1 MLLQHSTGS
10 MVLTSQRWSKLTWCK
25 SQTHLSI
32 RLLRIHNPKP
42 LSGSMLRAQW
52 LNKQRPQKLMMLR
65 PLKMKKIR
73 LIKSKITLQEK
84 KEPLLIK
91 SLLLQVLQQSL
102 AFSSQKLKLPPQLR
116 LPLQLQPRL
125 HQLSWVSSHHQ
136 QKRRHQLRLIMRVMP
151 NQSQSQLNL
160 DSFQRL
166 QLLMLVIKVIKAPQT
181 KVMEVLESQ
190 RVACPKTGQ
199 LITSHLEFM
208 PQMEFHTHFKR
219 SLLSVRWTNSQAC

>member
-1 MLLQHSTGS
+1 
-10 MVLTSQRWSKLTWCK
+10 
-25 SQTHLSI
+25 
-32 RLLRIHNPKP
+32 
-42 LSGSMLRAQW
+42 MLRQ
-52 LNKQRPQKLMMLR
+52 
-65 PLKMKKIR
+65 LKMKKIR
-73 LIKSKITLQEK
+73 LIKSKIILLEK
-84 KEPLLIK
+84 REALLIK

-102 AFSSQKLKLPPQLR
+102 AFSSQKLKLPPLLRLPQLR

-219 SLLSVRWTNSQAC
+219 SLLSER

>member
-1 MLLQHSTGS
+1 
-10 MVLTSQRWSKLTWCK
+10 
-25 SQTHLSI
+25 
-32 RLLRIHNPKP
+32 
-42 LSGSMLRAQW
+42 MLRAQW

-84 KEPLLIK
+84 KEALLIK
-91 SLLLQVLQQSL
+91 SLLLQVLPQQSL
-102 AFSSQKLKLPPQLR
+102 AFSSQKLKLPPLLRLPQLR

-136 QKRRHQLRLIMRVMP
+136 QKKRHQLKLIMRVMP

-219 SLLSVRWTNSQAC
+219 SLLSVR

>member
-1 MLLQHSTGS
+1 
-10 MVLTSQRWSKLTWCK
+10 
-25 SQTHLSI
+25 
-32 RLLRIHNPKP
+32 
-42 LSGSMLRAQW
+42 
-52 LNKQRPQKLMMLR
+52 
-65 PLKMKKIR
+65 MKKIR

-84 KEPLLIK
+84 KEALLIK
-91 SLLLQVLQQSL
+91 SLLLQVLPQQSL
-102 AFSSQKLKLPPQLR
+102 AFSSQKLKLPPLLRLPQLR

-166 QLLMLVIKVIKAPQT
+166 QLVIKVIKAPQT

-190 RVACPKTGQ
+190 RVACLKTGQ

-219 SLLSVRWTNSQAC
+219 SLLSER

>member
-1 MLLQHSTGS
+1 
-10 MVLTSQRWSKLTWCK
+10 
-25 SQTHLSI
+25 
-32 RLLRIHNPKP
+32 
-42 LSGSMLRAQW
+42 MLRAQW

-84 KEPLLIK
+84 KEALLIK

-102 AFSSQKLKLPPQLR
+102 AFSSQKLKLPPLLRLPQLR

-151 NQSQSQLNL
+151 NQSQSQL
-160 DSFQRL
+160 S
-166 QLLMLVIKVIKAPQT
+166 
-181 KVMEVLESQ
+181 
-190 RVACPKTGQ
+190 
-199 LITSHLEFM
+199 
-208 PQMEFHTHFKR
+208 
-219 SLLSVRWTNSQAC
+219 